1 MLISKHISMNF
12 AKLKSSF
19 FIFFNFCSIVFSSL
33 LLKIIEKENI
43 RKVATVYMILR
54 YSSSLLLYLTELGV
68 KDKATLSK
76 LRKFD
81 PRPLQN

>member
-1 MLISKHISMNF
+1 MLISKHISMNY

-43 RKVATVYMILR
+43 RKVATGYMILR
-54 YSSSLLLYLTELGV
+54 CSSSLLLYLTDTFTQDL
-68 KDKATLSK
+68 
-76 LRKFD
+76 
-81 PRPLQN
+81 